1 MATKIEYYIVRIG
14 DDIEDIFQDKVKA
27 LEYYNSLPSG
37 KDKAP
42 SKRRY
47 LEKVETL
54 KQD

>member
-1 MATKIEYYIVRIG
+1 MATKRVYYMVSLG
-14 DDIEDIFQDKVKA
+14 DQVQDTFRDKDKA

>member
-1 MATKIEYYIVRIG
+1 MATKRVYYMVRLG
-14 DDIEDIFQDKVKA
+14 DDIQDTFLDEDKA
-27 LEYYNSLPSG
+27 LELFNSLPSG